1 MKGCWDGSNGDVATD
16 IFMGSILRVNTDGFT
31 QKTNS
36 VVNNSSMTAIV
47 RTVST
52 YETAFGT
59 LMIHTHRY
67 IQDSADA
74 TGRVLAIR
82 PEKLKVA
89 FLEKPYIDTDLAR
102 SGPYDFRAVAGS
114 FTLETHNK
122 QSNFYA
128 DGFLKA

>member
-1 MKGCWDGSNGDVATD
+1 
-16 IFMGSILRVNTDGFT
+16 MGSILRANTDGFT
-31 QKTNS
+31 QKTN
-36 VVNNSSMTAIV
+36 VVTGGATMTGIV
-47 RTVST
+47 RTVSS

-59 LMIHTHRY
+59 LIIHTHRY
-67 IQDSADA
+67 IQDSDDA

-89 FLEKPYIDTDLAR
+89 FLEKPYIDTGLAR
-102 SGPYDFRAVAGS
+102 SGPYDYRAVAGS

-122 QSNFYA
+122 QSNFYS